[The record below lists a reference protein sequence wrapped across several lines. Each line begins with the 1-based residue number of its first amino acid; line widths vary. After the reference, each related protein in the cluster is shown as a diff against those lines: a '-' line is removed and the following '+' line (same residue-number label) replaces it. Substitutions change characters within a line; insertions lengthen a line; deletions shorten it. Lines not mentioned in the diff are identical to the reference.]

1 MLKNI
6 IIGTLL
12 CFIWGC
18 ATSPVIVTDS
28 DSNYDLSSYKSFK
41 IEPPK
46 INNSVETISINPIL
60 IQRIERALETSLE
73 SKGLRSM
80 DEADLVVRFYI
91 GTQREV
97 DRSLDL
103 GSSYG
108 YYGRSYLDS
117 RDVKFIRVEE
127 DEISIR
133 FHDSKSDD
141 VVWYAFTRFKR
152 TKNLSDQDAVN
163 SLIEE
168 AVAKF

>member
-1 MLKNI
+1 
-6 IIGTLL
+6 
-12 CFIWGC
+12 
-18 ATSPVIVTDS
+18 
-28 DSNYDLSSYKSFK
+28 
-41 IEPPK
+41 
-46 INNSVETISINPIL
+46 
-60 IQRIERALETSLE
+60 
-73 SKGLRSM
+73 M

-152 TKNLSDQDAVN
+152 SKNLSDQDAVN